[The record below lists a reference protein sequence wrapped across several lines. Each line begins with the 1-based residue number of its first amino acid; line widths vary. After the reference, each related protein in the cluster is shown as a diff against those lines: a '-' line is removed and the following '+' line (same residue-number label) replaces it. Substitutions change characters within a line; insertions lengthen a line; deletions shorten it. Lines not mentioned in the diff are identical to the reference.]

1 LTESD
6 SHVAAARAADQE
18 HYRRILGHFPTGV
31 VVVTAVSTDGAPAG
45 MSVGSFTSVSLEPP
59 LVAFFPARSS
69 TSWPRIEE
77 AGSFCANILTAEQE
91 HICQALARPGG
102 DKFEG
107 LGWRPAVKSGSPVLD
122 GVAGWVDC
130 DIDNVI
136 EAGDHYIVVGRV
148 LDLDAEVPDRPL
160 VFYRGGYGAFAPRDL
175 SR

>member
-1 LTESD
+1 MSF
-6 SHVAAARAADQE
+6 HGAADRAADPD
-18 HYRRILGHFPTGV
+18 HFRRILGHFPTGV
-31 VVVTAVSTDGAPAG
+31 VVIAALTDDGSPAG

-69 TSWPRIEE
+69 TSWPKIEQ
-77 AGSFCANILTAEQE
+77 AGSFCANILTDEQE
-91 HICQALARPGG
+91 HVCLALSRPGG
-102 DKFEG
+102 EKFEG
-107 LGWRPAVKSGSPVLD
+107 LSWRASARSGSPVLD

-148 LDLDAEVPDRPL
+148 LDLDTETPDRPL
-160 VFYRGGYGAFAPRDL
+160 VFYRGGYGAFTPRGF

>member
-1 LTESD
+1 MT
-6 SHVAAARAADQE
+6 ADGE
-18 HYRRILGHFPTGV
+18 
-31 VVVTAVSTDGAPAG
+31 PAG

-69 TSWPRIEE
+69 TSWPKIEQ
-77 AGSFCANILTAEQE
+77 AGSFCANILTDEQE
-91 HICQALARPGG
+91 HVSRALARQGD

-107 LGWRPAVKSGSPVLD
+107 LSWRASARSGSPVLD

-148 LDLDAEVPDRPL
+148 LDLDSEAPDRPL
-160 VFYRGGYGAFAPRDL
+160 VFYRGGYGAFTPRDL

>member
-1 LTESD
+1 VTD
-6 SHVAAARAADQE
+6 IGPHVAAARATDPD
-18 HYRRILGHFPTGV
+18 HFRRILGHFPTGV
-31 VVVTAVSTDGAPAG
+31 VVVTSMTAEGGPAG

-69 TSWPRIEE
+69 TSWPKIAEV
-77 AGSFCANILTAEQE
+77 GSFCVNILTADQE
-91 HICQALARPGG
+91 HVCLALARPGG

-107 LGWRPAVKSGSPVLD
+107 LSWRPAPKSGSPVLD

-148 LDLDAEVPDRPL
+148 LDLDTDVPNRPL
-160 VFYRGGYGAFAPRDL
+160 VFYRGGFGAFGP
-175 SR
+175 